1 MSNFTL
7 KRGELKNI
15 QGVAVKKLKLKA
27 TDFENLKL
35 EGEKLFVTE
44 PVIEEKSNEF
54 EKFVQ
59 TEKELDIRPIVE
71 EEKHEESVPSFLSK
85 DDKSEKYSFDEVALK
100 EKIAG
105 KYGNLANL
113 DKKED
118 KKTEPEEHKITEAE
132 FEKLLSTDAVI
143 MKDKIDKFRQV
154 FNEKQ
159 NKLKQDKLD
168 DAKYADSFQ
177 KTSNEEQVAKADRE
191 VKKKRT
197 SEMKN
202 AANFTYLEIG
212 KDEDS
217 RIVEAVRVADEAL
230 KNLYNVNQ
238 IVSKELDAKI
248 EQYQND
254 KKEINRASEKI
265 RFEIRKDAE
274 DLNKFMKEKA
284 PILEDIISVNAK
296 YKDAEAESEK
306 AIRDEYEALTKVK
319 ETSVNQVEQ
328 NIVSDQPV
336 QIPNAMENFKK
347 VTAVQGMNDSLIG
360 INDLYTD
367 NMANENIIG
376 GRGL

>member
-7 KRGELKNI
+7 KREELKNI

-71 EEKHEESVPSFLSK
+71 EPKQEESVPSFLSK
-85 DDKSEKYSFDEVALK
+85 DDKNEKYSFDEVALK

-202 AANFTYLEIG
+202 ATNFTYLEIG

-265 RFEIRKDAE
+265 RLEIRKDAE

-306 AIRDEYEALTKVK
+306 AIRDEYEALTKLK
-319 ETSVNQVEQ
+319 ETNVNQVEQ
-328 NIVSDQPV
+328 NVVLEQPV
-336 QIPNAMENFKK
+336 QMPNAMENFKK

>member
-71 EEKHEESVPSFLSK
+71 EPKQEESVPSFLSK

-306 AIRDEYEALTKVK
+306 AIRDEYEALTKLK
-319 ETSVNQVEQ
+319 ETNVNQVEQ